1 MAGCSWRRS
10 CALDSLSAGIGL
22 NRSCDASIG
31 RAPQR
36 RGSSTGLASSH
47 SCHRDD
53 RGICGDHCSDPAGNR
68 GITEKNRKHLTFL
81 YRSITGSFSVEEAAT
96 ALSFT
101 TTRTQRF
108 LAYLA
113 DRGWLVRVC
122 RGLYAP
128 IPLDAISPSEWR
140 EDPWV
145 IAVKLFGPDYYI
157 GGWTACEHWS
167 FTEQIF
173 MDTVVVTTRKM
184 RSKRIQSPGLPLH
197 SQARP

>member
-10 CALDSLSAGIGL
+10 CALDRLSAGIGL

-36 RGSSTGLASSH
+36 RGSSTGLALSH

-68 GITEKNRKHLTFL
+68 GKTEKNRKHLTFL
-81 YRSITGSFSVEEAAT
+81 YRSIAGSFSVEEAAT

-157 GGWTACEHWS
+157 GGVDGVRALELYRADIHGHSGRDHTKDA
-167 FTEQIF
+167 EQE
-173 MDTVVVTTRKM
+173 D
-184 RSKRIQSPGLPLH
+184 QSPGLPLH